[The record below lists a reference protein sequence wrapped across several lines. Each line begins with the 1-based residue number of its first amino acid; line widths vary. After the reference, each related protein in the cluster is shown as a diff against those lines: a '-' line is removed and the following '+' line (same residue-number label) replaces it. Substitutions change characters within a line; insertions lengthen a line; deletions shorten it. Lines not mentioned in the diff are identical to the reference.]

1 MKDRTDVRGLEKRK
15 FFPEFRATKIV
26 ATLGPASSD
35 AKILRRMMIAG
46 MDVARLNLSH
56 GSPDDHQKLVA
67 IVREQSAQLGKHIA
81 VLADVPGQ
89 KIRIT
94 KLPTDILDVQTGE
107 EIILTTSHAGDIN
120 KQNKE
125 ASIIHIGPPEY
136 LADIKPKDTIL
147 LKDGIVALS
156 VTSVGDEI
164 HTKVTQ
170 GGTLTPGAGV
180 VFPSKKRTVPFINTN
195 FTHACLF
202 AASLNP
208 DYLALSFVESG
219 EDIKA
224 ARELLQTHKYDI
236 PIIAKIES
244 FEAVRNVDEIIGE
257 VDGIMVARGDLGVAM
272 PLEQI
277 PHIQK
282 ELIKK
287 ATVRGIPVIT
297 ATEMLESMIHKN
309 RPTRAE
315 VTDVANAILD
325 GTDCVMLSAETSIG
339 ADPMQV
345 IRVMAT
351 IINETEKHL
360 PLNEKPVRITDYMN
374 VSALVSHAARTI
386 ADLTAVAI
394 VAYTR
399 SGMTAR
405 TISHDRPRVPIITIT
420 PNNTIARRVLLYR
433 GVFPFPSTSPEVT
446 TYEELLSTA
455 RELIQKT
462 GIGEKGEHVVV
473 LSGNTR
479 GEMGQTNT
487 IKVLKIDLSVNYDLT
502 RNILD

>member
-1 MKDRTDVRGLEKRK
+1 MDEAKIGEKRDMQDKTNVRGLEKRRI
-15 FFPEFRATKIV
+15 FPEFRQTKIV

-35 AKILRRMMIAG
+35 AKVLRRMMVAG
-46 MDVARLNLSH
+46 MDAARLNLSH

-67 IVREQSAQLGKHIA
+67 TIREQSAQLGKHIA
-81 VLADVPGQ
+81 ILADVPGQ

-94 KLPTDILDVQTGE
+94 KLPDALLDVHIGE
-107 EIILTTSHAGDIN
+107 ELTLTTSHPDDIS
-120 KQNKE
+120 KQNND
-125 ASIIHIGPPEY
+125 APIIHIGPPEY
-136 LADIKPKDTIL
+136 LADIEPKDTIL

-156 VTSVGDEI
+156 VTSVEQDEI
-164 HTKVTQ
+164 HAKVTQ
-170 GGTLTPGAGV
+170 GGALTPGAGV
-180 VFPSKKRTVPFINTN
+180 VFPRKKRTVPFINAHFTN
-195 FTHACLF
+195 ACLF

-219 EDIKA
+219 EDIKS
-224 ARELLQTHKYDI
+224 ARELLQAHEYNI

-244 FEAVRNVDEIIGE
+244 GEAVRNADEIME
-257 VDGIMVARGDLGVAM
+257 QVDGIMVARGDLGVAM

-282 ELIKK
+282 ELIAK
-287 ATVRGIPVIT
+287 ATERGIPVIT
-297 ATEMLESMIHKN
+297 ATEMLESMIYKN

-339 ADPMQV
+339 ADPVQV

-351 IINETEKHL
+351 IITETERYA
-360 PLNEKPVRITDYMN
+360 PLNEKPVRIHDYMN
-374 VSALVSHAARTI
+374 VSALVSHAARNI
-386 ADLTAVAI
+386 ADRTAVAI

-405 TISHDRPRVPIITIT
+405 TISHDRPHVPIITIT
-420 PNNTIARRVLLYR
+420 PDNNIARRVLLYK
-433 GVFPFPSTSPEVT
+433 GVFPFPSTSQEVT

-455 RELIQKT
+455 RELVQKT
-462 GIGEKGEHVVV
+462 GIGEKGDHVVV
-473 LSGNTR
+473 LSGNTK
-479 GEMGQTNT
+479 GEMGHTNT
-487 IKVLKIDLSVNYDLT
+487 IKVLKI
-502 RNILD
+502 